1 MGAMTAP
8 VVVVGAGPVGASAA
22 ILLGQRGVPV
32 LVVDRWADVYPQP
45 RAVHLD
51 DEVHRLLAH
60 LGVADEF
67 ARISRPAAGLRLV
80 DRDLRVL
87 GEFSREGISD
97 TNGYHRANMYDQPEL
112 ETLLRARLGTLESV
126 TFRGGLEV
134 TDVQDAPDGTA
145 RVHVRRLDSGAEEV
159 LEASYVLGCDGAN
172 SVVRGTVGATLEDLD
187 FEQRWLVIDVETSVD
202 LGQWEGV
209 QQVCDSERAATY
221 MRIGPTRYRWELQL
235 LDGETHEQ
243 YATIEALEPL
253 LRPWTA
259 GIDAADLRVLR
270 VASYTFRAALA
281 DRWRRGPVFLLG
293 DAAHLTP
300 PFIGQGLGAGVRD
313 AANLSWKLAGV
324 LSGELDA
331 SVLDTYEVERRA
343 HAREL
348 ILLARRVGVAM
359 TSGGRLG
366 DAVRRA
372 AVPAMNLVPEIRRQV
387 SDSSTPPLVTSDLVA
402 DAGRLRRRDRLAG
415 TLVPNAPSTPGGAT
429 QRLDDLLGGRWA
441 LVTSQPVAPSD
452 RSTLKGLGVV
462 VVDAATGPLR
472 AWLDGGR
479 AVAAAVRPDGAVM
492 TSATSVPVAVAA
504 LLGTLRPTESTGTGV
519 VDAGPARASRGA
531 TPPSA
536 PVLA

>member
-1 MGAMTAP
+1 MTRP

-32 LVVDRWADVYPQP
+32 VVLDRWSEVYPQP

-60 LGVADEF
+60 LGVAEEF

-87 GEFSREGISD
+87 GEFSREGVSD

-112 ETLLRARLGTLESV
+112 EALLRARIGTLDAV

-134 TDVQDAPDGTA
+134 TDVETAPHGTA

-159 LEASYVLGCDGAN
+159 VEASYVLGCDGAN
-172 SVVRGTVGATLEDLD
+172 SVVRGAVGATLEDLD

-209 QQVCDSERAATY
+209 QQVCDSQRAATY
-221 MRIGPTRYRWELQL
+221 MRIGPTRYRWELQR

-243 YATIEALEPL
+243 YATIEALGPL

-259 GIDAADLRVLR
+259 GVDPADLRVLR

-313 AANLSWKLAGV
+313 AANLTWKLAGV
-324 LSGELDA
+324 LSGELDTSA
-331 SVLDTYEVERRA
+331 LDTYEVERRA

-348 ILLARRVGVAM
+348 VLLARRVGVAM

-366 DAVRRA
+366 DTVRRV
-372 AVPAMNLVPEIRRQV
+372 AVPAVNLVPEIRRQV
-387 SDSSTPPLVTSDLVA
+387 SDSSTPPLVASDLVA
-402 DAGRLRRRDRLAG
+402 PAGRLRRRDPLAG
-415 TLVPNAPSTPGGAT
+415 TLVPNVVSSSGRGLA
-429 QRLDDLLGGRWA
+429 RLDDLLGGRWA
-441 LVTSQPVAPSD
+441 LVTSHPVAPSD
-452 RSTLKGLGVV
+452 RSRLDGLGVV
-462 VVDAATGPLR
+462 VVDAAGGPLR
-472 AWLDGGR
+472 AWLEGGR

-492 TSATSVPVAVAA
+492 TSAASVPVAVAA
-504 LLGTLRPTESTGTGV
+504 LLGTLRPTRDDTSTAPG
-519 VDAGPARASRGA
+519 AGPTTARSDAV
-531 TPPSA
+531 PPSA